1 MDTEERVLQERDK
14 GSQDKGLEDR
24 DTLDKDLVD
33 RALSGKGKD
42 LVDKSVPDTV
52 VDLALARVVQDSSA
66 TKAADLGAE
75 ASQELDMEEE
85 HSDPKL
91 ATTDRREVGL
101 AAAPGI
107 WEDLDPNLE
116 LLEVKDLATLEAM
129 VLEAVTVLEAA
140 TALEVATVLE
150 VAMALEV
157 ATALREEEKG
167 VEFGLKPIL

>member
-1 MDTEERVLQERDK
+1 
-14 GSQDKGLEDR
+14 
-24 DTLDKDLVD
+24 
-33 RALSGKGKD
+33 
-42 LVDKSVPDTV
+42 
-52 VDLALARVVQDSSA
+52 
-66 TKAADLGAE
+66 
-75 ASQELDMEEE
+75 MEEE

-167 VEFGLKPIL
+167 VEFGLKPNFVKVLKS

>member
-1 MDTEERVLQERDK
+1 MIQFQLQWPYLVKLDTEERVLQERDK

-85 HSDPKL
+85 DEQRKQEELKAEFEPVTKL
-91 ATTDRREVGL
+91 MKEVLGDRAFDVLCGIIPVSLLLVIAWLALHCVFCPVLVGSACL
-101 AAAPGI
+101 VPSV
-107 WEDLDPNLE
+107 
-116 LLEVKDLATLEAM
+116 LLPL
-129 VLEAVTVLEAA
+129 
-140 TALEVATVLE
+140 
-150 VAMALEV
+150 
-157 ATALREEEKG
+157 
-167 VEFGLKPIL
+167 I